1 MQTVQR
7 GPVRREERAG
17 CEPGMSVPIYRNEQ
31 ISAGRC
37 PRRRSRNS
45 RGAAGRPALAV
56 PSAHALTACSRFEG
70 SGLRPS
76 LAPRCPGPGQEPG
89 PVPGRGRA
97 VRAEPAVG
105 GGVCLANQWQAARSV
120 TSPLAAAIGCGPLWP
135 RPEAATPS
143 GPCRGRVRDP
153 GRALG
158 SAVLAKPPSSSC

>member
-17 CEPGMSVPIYRNEQ
+17 CEPGMSVPIYRKEQ

-76 LAPRCPGPGQEPG
+76 LAPRCLSGTGTRTRAGPGAGLGGQG
-89 PVPGRGRA
+89 GAR
-97 VRAEPAVG
+97 G
-105 GGVCLANQWQAARSV
+105 GGVCLANQ
-120 TSPLAAAIGCGPLWP
+120 
-135 RPEAATPS
+135 
-143 GPCRGRVRDP
+143 
-153 GRALG
+153 
-158 SAVLAKPPSSSC
+158 

>member
-7 GPVRREERAG
+7 GPVRRKERAG

-56 PSAHALTACSRFEG
+56 PSVHALTACSRFEG

-97 VRAEPAVG
+97 VRAEPAG
-105 GGVCLANQWQAARSV
+105 GGLSRQPMTGGAERYITAGGCHWLWPALAAPRGGHTLGAVSGSGARPWKGPGKRRPGQAAQQ
-120 TSPLAAAIGCGPLWP
+120 
-135 RPEAATPS
+135 
-143 GPCRGRVRDP
+143 
-153 GRALG
+153 
-158 SAVLAKPPSSSC
+158 